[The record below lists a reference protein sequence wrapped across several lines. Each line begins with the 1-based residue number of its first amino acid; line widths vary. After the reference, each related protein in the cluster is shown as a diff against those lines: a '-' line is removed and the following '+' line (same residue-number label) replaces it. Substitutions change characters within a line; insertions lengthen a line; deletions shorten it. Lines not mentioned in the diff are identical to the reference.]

1 MASTKISAEEYFS
14 EKNVPAIS
22 NLDELIKE
30 LRNVFEYDEVNV
42 DYVKALL
49 SSYKSNPEDW
59 KKYSNFETHRY
70 TRNLVD
76 TGNGKYNLIALCW
89 SEGQASSIH
98 SHSDSHCFVK
108 MLDGQLK
115 ETRYAWPSESEPENS
130 MQKLGSGVCGKD
142 DVTYINDSQALHC
155 MENPSHSDTTVSLHL
170 YIPPFSSCKTFDER
184 TGHSVSVTMTFWSK
198 YGERTKFTMSGKES
212 GDASTEICGP
222 ENN

>member
-1 MASTKISAEEYFS
+1 MSAEEYFN
-14 EKNVPAIS
+14 KRDVPAIS

-30 LRNVFEYDEVNV
+30 LRDVFEYDEINV

-59 KKYSNFETHRY
+59 KKYANFETHRY

-98 SHSDSHCFVK
+98 SHSDSNCFVK
-108 MLDGQLK
+108 MLDGKLK
-115 ETRYAWPSESEPENS
+115 ETRFVWPSESEPETS
-130 MQKLGSGVCGKD
+130 MQQLSTGVCSKD
-142 DVTYINDSQALHC
+142 DVTYINDSQGLHC

-184 TGHSVSVTMTFWSK
+184 TGHSVSVKMTFWSK
-198 YGERTKFTMSGKES
+198 YGERTKFTMSGQDS